1 MDKAAGPVLLST
13 SWAGPSSVDFRGK
26 IVGQQPLFLLT
37 TCLGLRLRTATG
49 LEKLLEGQ

>member
-1 MDKAAGPVLLST
+1 MDKAAGPVLVYQLGRPLIS
-13 SWAGPSSVDFRGK
+13 GLQGK